1 MSTRE
6 IEVMD
11 ADAAPHPSTSMALV
25 PLPRGTVPQAQTAQS
40 ENAHRWFY
48 TSGYTGLALILC
60 AAATSPANELLSA
73 ALLMLGA
80 VAVGL
85 GGLGVFIHV
94 LYRPRMDKLRKGLG
108 AVAAVALTAAAAFP
122 IYNASLEAHASTRV
136 VQLEPLA
143 ELVSGIDGIRVMAVP
158 SDGWVELNGFR
169 GDIRSSAPV
178 LTHDGPAL
186 NLAQVL
192 ERDGISRLELVRLRA
207 GMETAGVSRIEA
219 EAAYI
224 AFAERGDADLLYV
237 RPGQAL
243 PQPRTTI
250 LESTRWR
257 TRPLGDGW
265 YLLVW

>member
-6 IEVMD
+6 LEVLD
-11 ADAAPHPSTSMALV
+11 AETESRPSTSMALV
-25 PLPRGTVPQAQTAQS
+25 PLPRGPVPQAQTAQP
-40 ENAHRWFY
+40 ETAHRWFY
-48 TSGYTGLALILC
+48 GSGYTGLVLILC

-80 VAVGL
+80 CAVGL

-108 AVAAVALTAAAAFP
+108 AVASVALTAAAAFP
-122 IYNASLEAHASTRV
+122 LYNAALEVHASKRV
-136 VQLEPLA
+136 LQLQPLA
-143 ELVSGIDGIRVMAVP
+143 ELVSGIDGVRVMGRP
-158 SDGWVELNGFR
+158 DDGWVELNGFR
-169 GDIRSSAPV
+169 GDLHSSATVAMPEGSAM
-178 LTHDGPAL
+178 T
-186 NLAQVL
+186 LAQVL

-243 PQPRTTI
+243 PQPGTTI

-257 TRPLGDGW
+257 TRPLGGGW